1 MIEVAGDRSGAA
13 LNAAPPAVIFAL
25 GPSPALCPPG
35 VVFALGT
42 AVARMA
48 THPRAQLRECLII
61 GGAGAL
67 FLRASRRV
75 CVGSALGQCAAESSC
90 HIAASGRVS
99 HRKISRHANIGDGL
113 NRAAQVLDGYAAHLT
128 IEH

>member
-13 LNAAPPAVIFAL
+13 LNAAHQAVIFAL
-25 GPSPALCPPG
+25 GPSPAFCPPG

-42 AVARMA
+42 AVAGMA
-48 THPRAQLRECLII
+48 THPRAQLRKCLII

-75 CVGSALGQCAAESSC
+75 CVGSALSQCAAESSC
-90 HIAASGRVS
+90 HIAASGSVS
-99 HRKISRHANIGDGL
+99 RREISRHANVGNGP
-113 NRAAQVLDGYAAHLT
+113 NRAAQVLDGHVTHLT